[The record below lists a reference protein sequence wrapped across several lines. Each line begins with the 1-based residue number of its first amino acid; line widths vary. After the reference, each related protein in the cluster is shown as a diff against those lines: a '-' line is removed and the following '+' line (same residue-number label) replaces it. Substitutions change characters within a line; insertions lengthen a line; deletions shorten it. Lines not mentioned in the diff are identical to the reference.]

1 MTENARQ
8 FCPEGVLTLKK
19 KIEAEGGYL
28 WHRELDNATSLS
40 KVIDELVLRCFRH
53 GLYVRRRG
61 RALLI
66 QGERIDFEDI
76 NSVMVTDPICMVER
90 RDFKVWTIGEADKA
104 IKLRKLIKD
113 KWTSLRQH

>member
-8 FCPEGVLTLKK
+8 FCPERVFTLKK

-40 KVIDELVLRCFRH
+40 KVIDELVLICFRH

-66 QGERIDFEDI
+66 QGERVDLEDI
-76 NSVMVTDPICMVER
+76 NSVMVTDHICMVER
-90 RDFKVWTIGEADKA
+90 RDFKVWNIGEADKV
-104 IKLRKLIKD
+104 IEFKKILKTKLA
-113 KWTSLRQH
+113 SLKQH